1 MTAVARF
8 RAVSPPHPLLR
19 FINNTHYR
27 NHPDMSSGDNDLT
40 DRILEGTAYDQ
51 ATATVNRTFP
61 FSIGRKI
68 RIASGI
74 LAASALLAP
83 ALYISRGRIRSI
95 EGVENLAGVFGLRI
109 ATLALLGVITSAS
122 AGLVLIRQHAVVR
135 RGSLDEERA
144 QRLVRVED
152 VLMWFVIQGGAFV
165 LIAVGLAVV
174 GTVSAEAIDT
184 LYQSG
189 VMVYQTSGLV
199 DARAVSA
206 LGGAFAVVLYALSR
220 IGEWY

>member
-1 MTAVARF
+1 
-8 RAVSPPHPLLR
+8 
-19 FINNTHYR
+19 
-27 NHPDMSSGDNDLT
+27 MSSGDNDLT

-95 EGVENLAGVFGLRI
+95 EGVEGLAEVFGLRI

-144 QRLVRVED
+144 QRLVRIED

>member
-1 MTAVARF
+1 
-8 RAVSPPHPLLR
+8 
-19 FINNTHYR
+19 
-27 NHPDMSSGDNDLT
+27 MSSGDNDLT

-95 EGVENLAGVFGLRI
+95 EGVEGLAEVFGLRI

-144 QRLVRVED
+144 QRLVRIED

-206 LGGAFAVVLYALSR
+206 LGGVFAVVLYALSR